1 MSNTRTRFSPEVRA
15 RAVRMVIEHQSEHT
29 SRWAA
34 IEAIAPK
41 IGCAAQTVRTT
52 PIESKYLIPPDV
64 PAFPP
69 PGTYGASD
77 IRARLC
83 VPALADWVNFGLT
96 LKDKVEVRQGATTVI
111 EAEEERL
118 RDVEG
123 AVLDGLDGE

>member
-1 MSNTRTRFSPEVRA
+1 LETT
-15 RAVRMVIEHQSEHT
+15 
-29 SRWAA
+29 
-34 IEAIAPK
+34 
-41 IGCAAQTVRTT
+41 AQTVRTT

-64 PAFPP
+64 PAFPA

-83 VPALADWVNFGLT
+83 VPALGEWVNFGLT

-111 EAEEERL
+111 KAEEERL

-123 AVLDGLDGE
+123 AVLDGLGGE